1 MTLRHQTEDEHLVP
15 ITPRYAQ
22 SMLLYRTT
30 NAGYVR
36 SFSRISS
43 SVILDFFRCR
53 SVFLYKV
60 FVFEFS
66 GWGVV
71 ASLAGAGAAA
81 GSMTERV

>member
-1 MTLRHQTEDEHLVP
+1 MHTVLRHTYS
-15 ITPRYAQ
+15 T
-22 SMLLYRTT
+22 LLYQARNT
-30 NAGYVR
+30 GYIL

-60 FVFEFS
+60 LVFEFS
-66 GWGVV
+66 GWGVL

-81 GSMTERV
+81 GSITERV